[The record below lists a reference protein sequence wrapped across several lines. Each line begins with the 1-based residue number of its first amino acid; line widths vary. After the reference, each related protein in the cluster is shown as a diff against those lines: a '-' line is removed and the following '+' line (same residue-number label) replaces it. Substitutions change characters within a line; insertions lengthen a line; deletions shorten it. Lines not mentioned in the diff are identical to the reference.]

1 MIREDKE
8 ALMCDLAE
16 TYHIYDYKQLPPT
29 KVAAFAIGLRADSR
43 IKMRLSDQKVPVET
57 LFLAGIVDRL
67 SILIWLQ
74 TTDGQKGINRP
85 TMILDSLT
93 PNKENKDSNI
103 IVFDSGE
110 DFEKTRD
117 ELIKTGGD

>member
-16 TYHIYDYKQLPPT
+16 TYHIYDYKELPPI
-29 KVAAFAIGLRADSR
+29 KVATFAIGLRADSR
-43 IKMRLSDQKVPVET
+43 IKMKLNDQKVPVET
-57 LFLAGIVDRL
+57 LLLAGVVDRL

-74 TTDGQKGINRP
+74 TIDGQKGINRP
-85 TMILDSLT
+85 TMILDSLAPT
-93 PNKENKDSNI
+93 KENKDRSI

-110 DFEKTRD
+110 DFVKTRD